1 MDIQKNMSRS
11 LKYLVLIF
19 FLTGIWSV
27 VVADTHYFVQM
38 NVDPNETK
46 LVITTN
52 KGDAGGCRGFS
63 KKKGCVLAN
72 HGDRDVKVSFLL
84 AGDVKCNAGIGAKW
98 KLGNITLG
106 GKDSSGKPTTWGG
119 FAADLAVLAD
129 FDFYDAVSGVLNSAA
144 PKSDRQI
151 TILDKNS
158 SAYVVWYKV
167 TADCL
172 DAGGAVV
179 KSIMTDPRIVNE
191 G

>member
-1 MDIQKNMSRS
+1 M
-11 LKYLVLIF
+11 
-19 FLTGIWSV
+19 
-27 VVADTHYFVQM
+27 
-38 NVDPNETK
+38 
-46 LVITTN
+46 ITTN
-52 KGDAGGCRGFS
+52 KGDAGGCSGFS

-72 HGDRDVKVSFLL
+72 RGDRGVKVSFLL
-84 AGDVKCNAGIGAKW
+84 AGSVKCSVGNGVKW
-98 KLGNITLG
+98 KLGNVTLG
-106 GKDSSGKPTTWGG
+106 GKDSSSKPSTWGG
-119 FAADLAVLAD
+119 FAADAEVLAD
-129 FDFYDAVSGVLNSAA
+129 FDFYDATSGVLNPAA
-144 PKSDRQI
+144 AQSDRQI